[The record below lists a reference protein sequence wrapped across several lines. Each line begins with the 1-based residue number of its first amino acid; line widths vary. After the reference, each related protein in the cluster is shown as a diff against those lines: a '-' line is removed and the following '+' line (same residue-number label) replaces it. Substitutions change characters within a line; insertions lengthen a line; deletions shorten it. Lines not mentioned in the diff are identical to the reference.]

1 MKYIDETDLE
11 SVIQERFLDDST
23 ANIAGTDAILV
34 DLEQKAIDY
43 VVSYI
48 TGRYNTDLIFT
59 TVEPMRNGV
68 LRQIIAQIVVY
79 RAVRRNAARK
89 VPEDYVTLMSD
100 STKQLERIQSGA
112 MSLPSLPLITASDG
126 TTSSLMTGNSTNTD
140 FFI

>member
-1 MKYIDETDLE
+1 MVYIDDTDLA